1 VNGSSD
7 KAVEVEGLWKSFQ
20 VPHER
25 VVNIKQAALNFIRGR
40 AGADTF
46 WALQDLSFSLNRGE
60 ALGLIGRNGSG
71 KSTLLSCLAG
81 IYRPTRGAVRTHG
94 RVAALLELG
103 TGFHSELSGRD
114 NIFLNASLY
123 GLRNRDIARRL
134 PDIVAFA
141 DIGDFIDAPVK
152 TYSTGMYS
160 RLAFAVA
167 VHLDPEILLLDEIL
181 SVGDQAFQRK
191 CLDKMQEFL
200 QGGKTIIFVSHALG
214 QVVAMCQRVLWLEGG
229 RVVLDGGSVEVVAA
243 YEGQMGQLPE
253 FIHHG

>member
-1 VNGSSD
+1 V
-7 KAVEVEGLWKSFQ
+7 GLWKSFQ

-40 AGADTF
+40 SGADTF
-46 WALQDLSFSLNRGE
+46 WALQDVGFSLNRGE

-134 PDIVAFA
+134 PDIVEFA

-191 CLDKMQEFL
+191 CLDKMQQFL

-214 QVVAMCQRVLWLEGG
+214 QVVAMCQRAIWLEGG

-243 YEGQMGQLPE
+243 YEGQMGHLPE
-253 FIHHG
+253 FTRHG

>member
-1 VNGSSD
+1 VNGSPD
-7 KAVEVEGLWKSFQ
+7 KAVDVVGLWKSFQ

-25 VVNIKQAALNFIRGR
+25 VVNIKQAAINLVRGR
-40 AGADTF
+40 GGADTF
-46 WALQDLSFSLNRGE
+46 WALQDLTFALNRGE

-81 IYRPTRGAVRTHG
+81 IYRPTRGSVRTHG

-134 PDIVAFA
+134 PDIVEFA

-160 RLAFAVA
+160 RVAFAVA

-200 QGGKTIIFVSHALG
+200 QAGKTIIFVSHALSH
-214 QVVAMCQRVLWLEGG
+214 VVAMCRRVIWLDGG

-243 YEGQMGQLPE
+243 YEGQMGHLPE
-253 FIHHG
+253 IIRHG

>member
-1 VNGSSD
+1 MNVSSHR
-7 KAVEVEGLWKSFQ
+7 AVEVAGLWKSFQ

-25 VVNIKQAALNFIRGR
+25 VVNIKQAALNFVRGR
-40 AGADTF
+40 SGADTF
-46 WALQDLSFSLNRGE
+46 WALQDVSFSLNRGE

-81 IYRPTRGAVRTHG
+81 IYRPTRGSVRTHG

-134 PDIVAFA
+134 GDIVEFA

-160 RLAFAVA
+160 RLAFAIA

-214 QVVAMCQRVLWLEGG
+214 QVVAMCPRVIWLEGG
-229 RVVLDGGSVEVVAA
+229 RIVLDGGSVEVVAA
-243 YEGQMGQLPE
+243 YEGQMGHIPE
-253 FIHHG
+253 IIRHG

>member
-1 VNGSSD
+1 VNGSPD

-25 VVNIKQAALNFIRGR
+25 VVNIKQAALNFVRGR
-40 AGADTF
+40 GGADTF
-46 WALQDLSFSLNRGE
+46 WALRDLSFSLNRGE

-81 IYRPTRGAVRTHG
+81 IYRPTRGAVRTYG

-134 PDIVAFA
+134 PDIIEFA

-214 QVVAMCQRVLWLEGG
+214 QVVAMCRRVLWLEGG

-243 YEGQMGQLPE
+243 YEGQMGHLPE
-253 FIHHG
+253 FIRHG

>member
-1 VNGSSD
+1 MNGSPD
-7 KAVEVEGLWKSFQ
+7 KAVDVVGLWKSFQ

-25 VVNIKQAALNFIRGR
+25 VVNIKQAAINLVRGR
-40 AGADTF
+40 GGADTF
-46 WALQDLSFSLNRGE
+46 WALQDLTFALNRGE

-81 IYRPTRGAVRTHG
+81 IYRPTRGSVRTHG

-134 PDIVAFA
+134 PDIVEFA

-160 RLAFAVA
+160 RVAFAVA

-200 QGGKTIIFVSHALG
+200 QAGKTIIFVSHALSH
-214 QVVAMCQRVLWLEGG
+214 VVAMCRRVIWLDGG

-243 YEGQMGQLPE
+243 YEGQMGHLPE
-253 FIHHG
+253 IIRHG